1 MLGHLYN
8 INMFIVEEFSEIER
22 GGGMMGQVKDL
33 FMGFA
38 SYVL

>member
-1 MLGHLYN
+1 MLGNLYN
-8 INMFIVEEFSEIER
+8 INMFIVEEFSEMEK
-22 GGGMMGQVKDL
+22 GGSMMGQVKDL